1 MNSLSPAP
9 SLNDA
14 LSIHEYRK
22 PECEEQVK
30 VSLCDQQFMKPD
42 SRRSPYEPVEGAAEP
57 RPLCS
62 SSAIT
67 NMCLKSAGWWL
78 NVSTNRY
85 VSCLCVP

>member
-1 MNSLSPAP
+1 MVSEEEVRVQPTLESV
-9 SLNDA
+9 D
-14 LSIHEYRK
+14 ED
-22 PECEEQVK
+22 CEEQVK